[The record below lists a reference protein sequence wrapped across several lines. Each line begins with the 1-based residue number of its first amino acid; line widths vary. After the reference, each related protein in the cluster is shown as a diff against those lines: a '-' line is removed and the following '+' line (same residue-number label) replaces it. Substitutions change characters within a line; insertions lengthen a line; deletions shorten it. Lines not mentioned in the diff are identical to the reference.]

1 MLRPVFCCCLALAG
15 FALVPLARAGAPSD
29 LASVTV
35 DLPDSDRTF
44 PDGPGAA
51 AINDN
56 CLACHSAGMVLN
68 QPAMPRAAW
77 AAEVGKMINAYKAPV
92 AQEDVDAIVDYLTH
106 TKGSK

>member
-29 LASVTV
+29 LATVTV

-44 PDGPGAA
+44 PDGPGAE
-51 AINDN
+51 AINNN
-56 CLACHSAGMVLN
+56 CLACPSAGMVLN

-77 AAEVGKMINAYKAPV
+77 AADDNKLINAYKAP
-92 AQEDVDAIVDYLTH
+92 ARPEEAATTVDQH
-106 TKGSK
+106 HK